1 MAWVLFDYGGV
12 VSQWPSQ
19 EELESLASVAG
30 ASVAKFSDAYWQRRA
45 AFDRAELDTVR
56 YWQQVGLIL
65 GRTADYDSADIDR
78 LVRLDTDSWLHLE
91 PGTVELI
98 AELSAAGHRLAM
110 LSNAP
115 EVIAAAITE
124 LPVAM
129 YFEHLIFSA
138 RVGAAKPERACY
150 EAALAILKAT
160 ADQVIFLDDRTD
172 NLTAAAAM
180 GMRTVRF
187 ADSNQARGEL
197 ATLLVRDL
205 Q

>member
-1 MAWVLFDYGGV
+1 MRCRPGF
-12 VSQWPSQ
+12 
-19 EELESLASVAG
+19 
-30 ASVAKFSDAYWQRRA
+30 AKKLRF
-45 AFDRAELDTVR
+45 
-56 YWQQVGLIL
+56 
-65 GRTADYDSADIDR
+65 
-78 LVRLDTDSWLHLE
+78 
-91 PGTVELI
+91 TVELI
-98 AELSAAGHRLAM
+98 AELSAAGHRLAL

-124 LPVAM
+124 LPVAT

-138 RVGAAKPERACY
+138 RVGSAKPERACY
-150 EAALAILKAT
+150 EAALAILKAS

-172 NLTAAAAM
+172 NLTTAAAM